1 MADTPRLE
9 KLVIAC
15 VLLGIAAQLLIHLF
29 GAASIALVVSTL
41 LFAITCFA
49 HAYYSLGW
57 KRAATLFG
65 LTLGFSWLMETV
77 SIESCMIGCYQYTAV
92 LGPKLGVVPL
102 MIPLGWFTTTYTAYV
117 VVNLIVDGT
126 PWSETLGGAWRSIL
140 IALVGAFIQTAWD
153 LAGDPY
159 MVHVVKAWV
168 WDDGGPFFGVPW
180 GNFIGWVEIG
190 FMAALIF
197 RWLERDIPR
206 EPLGP
211 MTPTLASVP
220 IAAYVV
226 SGLPLVFIGEPTT
239 LRLVPIFAMGF
250 ASVLALVRAW
260 QQPSAEQAGDDD
272 ERAAASEPG
281 ATERKPALD
290 KPIETAL
297 LVVFAAC
304 FVGWLLIQ
312 LWHLL
317 AALPGPARVPW
328 QIVAPILALM
338 AFAHATLEIGWRR
351 AAGFLAAAVL
361 ISLAFESV
369 GVVSGVPFGRYFYTQ
384 VLGVKLFGLVPWV
397 IPITYFAILYPAWLV
412 ACTALG
418 VDPRAFD
425 PRRLGW
431 TSVAITALV
440 SALAMTAW
448 DLTMDPVMVYEVHA
462 WVWIDGGAWFGVPFS
477 NFAGWVLV
485 NAIIVLA
492 WALIGARVPESG
504 VETRRRWPTALAIL
518 AYSLLWVAD
527 LALGFPVQTKLVAP
541 FVMGIPA
548 SLALL
553 RLYACVAAR
562 APARSD
568 ERSP

>member
-9 KLVIAC
+9 QSSSPRFAAEWVIALA
-15 VLLGIAAQLLIHLF
+15 LLGIAAQLLLHWF
-29 GAASIALVVSTL
+29 GAASVALVVSTL

-57 KRAATLFG
+57 KRAAVLFG
-65 LTLGFSWLMETV
+65 LTLGFSWLMETI
-77 SIESCMIGCYQYTAV
+77 SIETCMIGCYEYTEV

-117 VVNLIVDGT
+117 VVNLAVDGT
-126 PWSETLGGAWRSIL
+126 PWSDSVGGAGRSIL
-140 IALVGAFIQTAWD
+140 VALLGAFIQTAWD

-168 WDDGGPFFGVPW
+168 WFDGGPFFGVPW

-190 FMAALIF
+190 FMAAMIF

-211 MTPTLASVP
+211 MTPTLAMVP

-226 SGLPLVFIGEPTT
+226 SGLPLVFIGEPTPT
-239 LRLVPIFAMGF
+239 RLLPIFAMGT
-250 ASVLALVRAW
+250 ASVLALMRAA
-260 QQPSAEQAGDDD
+260 QLVSAEPPATDDSASREPA
-272 ERAAASEPG
+272 ERG
-281 ATERKPALD
+281 KPLD
-290 KPIETAL
+290 SAIETAV

-304 FVGWLLIQ
+304 FVGYLLIQ

-338 AFAHATLEIGWRR
+338 ALAHASLEIGWRR
-351 AAGFLAAAVL
+351 ALGFLLAAVI

-369 GVVSGVPFGRYFYTQ
+369 GVLTGLPFGRYFYTQ
-384 VLGVKLFGLVPWV
+384 VLGLKLFGLVPWV
-397 IPITYFAILYPAWLV
+397 IPITYFAILYPSWLV

-418 VDPRAFD
+418 IDPRSYD

-431 TSVAITALV
+431 PSVGVTALV

-448 DLTMDPVMVYEVHA
+448 DLTMDPVMVHEVHA

-477 NFAGWVLV
+477 NFGGWVLV
-485 NAIIVLA
+485 NGIIVLA
-492 WALIGARVPESG
+492 WALLGALVPEAG
-504 VETRRRWPTALAIL
+504 VATRRRWPTALAIL

-548 SLALL
+548 SIALL
-553 RLYACVAAR
+553 RLYA
-562 APARSD
+562 PACSS
-568 ERSP
+568 EPTP